1 MFVERAYGNR
11 GADSE
16 RRRSARGRDGKRER
30 WCHYLRTGN
39 FQAANGGRKLRQ
51 QGRRKNSVTSGRA
64 NLTNVR
70 TGIRGSKIAAQVE
83 LRPQE

>member
-39 FQAANGGRKLRQ
+39 FQAANGGSKLRQ
-51 QGRRKNSVTSGRA
+51 QGRRKNGVAGGRT
-64 NLTNVR
+64 NLANVR
-70 TGIRGSKIAAQVE
+70 TGIRACEVAAQVE